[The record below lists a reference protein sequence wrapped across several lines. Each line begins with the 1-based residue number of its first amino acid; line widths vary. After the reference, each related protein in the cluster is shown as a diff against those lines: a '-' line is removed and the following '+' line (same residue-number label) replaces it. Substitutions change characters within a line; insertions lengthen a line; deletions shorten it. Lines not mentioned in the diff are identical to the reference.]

1 LRPIL
6 QTASLG
12 RALQSRSRRG
22 PLAALARS
30 YTARLWA
37 WKGAISD
44 VGAVFLGTS
53 CSGIQSQVEGF
64 AHFLRGRLVPLL
76 RSLLLLV
83 ALASP
88 ALGQDGS
95 SITAGAEAAAN
106 QMQIYL
112 DGVAKA
118 GGRPDFSKPPAS
130 DAFGQVFNLKE
141 LAALPPAKASDTGW
155 LPQWLGVTN
164 GVAKSILFFGVT
176 LSNPPTADQ
185 VAAVKRNASDY
196 EDEDAIS
203 VDFMIRLS
211 ARVAQSLTLFMNQLT
226 PDQRTPI
233 RQEGLERSQKGGAE
247 TIYSALL
254 TIAQGMK
261 PNNARLLSGAMSDT
275 RDVWA
280 SFIPPQYRSQI
291 MSQVAT
297 TQNAAKDNKLQDD
310 LATLGAT
317 LAAAK

>member
-1 LRPIL
+1 
-6 QTASLG
+6 
-12 RALQSRSRRG
+12 
-22 PLAALARS
+22 
-30 YTARLWA
+30 
-37 WKGAISD
+37 
-44 VGAVFLGTS
+44 
-53 CSGIQSQVEGF
+53 
-64 AHFLRGRLVPLL
+64 VPLL

-88 ALGQDGS
+88 ALAQDGS
-95 SITAGAEAAAN
+95 SITAGAQAAAN

-130 DAFGQVFNLKE
+130 DVFGQVFNLKQ
-141 LAALPPAKASDTGW
+141 LAALPPAKASDAGW

-164 GVAKSILFFGVT
+164 GVAKSILYFGVT
-176 LSNPPTADQ
+176 LSTPPTADQ

-196 EDEDAIS
+196 EDQDAIS
-203 VDFMIRLS
+203 VDFIIRLS
-211 ARVAQSLTLFMNQLT
+211 ARMAQVLTLFMDQLT
-226 PDQRTPI
+226 PEQRTPI
-233 RQEGLERSQKGGAE
+233 RREGLKQTQQGCAE
-247 TIYSALL
+247 TIYSTLL

-280 SFIPPQYRSQI
+280 SFIPAQYRSQI
-291 MSQVAT
+291 LSQVAA
-297 TQNAAKDNKLQDD
+297 TQKAAKDDQTQDD
-310 LATLGAT
+310 LATLGAA